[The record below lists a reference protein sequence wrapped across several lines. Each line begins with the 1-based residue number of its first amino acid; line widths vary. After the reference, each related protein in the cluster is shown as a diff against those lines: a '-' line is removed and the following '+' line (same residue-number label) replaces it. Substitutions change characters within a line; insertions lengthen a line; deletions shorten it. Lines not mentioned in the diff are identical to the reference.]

1 MNNINK
7 KYLLPALFL
16 LAGPAVAQIKLPK
29 LISDGM
35 VLQRADTTKI
45 WGWASPKEKI
55 KLSFKQKSYEA
66 IADQNGK
73 WFIKL
78 PPQAA
83 GGPYEMTFT
92 ASNKIVLKDI
102 LFGDVWVCSG
112 QSNMELALDRLI
124 DQYPNEI
131 KTANYPQIRQF
142 LVPDEY
148 NFKSTQDDVSSG
160 SWKSATKDNILN
172 FSGVAY
178 FFALDI
184 HKKHKVP
191 IGLINTAL
199 GGSPAQA
206 WISEKAIKNFPE
218 YDRELQKFKNDS
230 LITSIEKKDKS
241 AAEAWY
247 NSLNQQDLGLKENW
261 KAADLNDQDWDEMNI
276 PGYWHDQELKNVN
289 GAVWFRKT
297 IEVPAS
303 MVGKPVK
310 LLLGRIVDAD
320 SVFINGQLVGSTSY
334 QYPPR
339 RYLFSGETL
348 KQGKNTIAIKVINN
362 SGKGGFVLD
371 KPYQLIAG
379 TDTLNLRGSW
389 KYKLGAKMG
398 VTPSTTFVRW
408 KPVGL
413 YNSMIA
419 PLVNYAVKGVLWY
432 QGESNTGKSAEYAA
446 LMTTLIQD
454 WRQAWNKP
462 TLPFLYVQLPGFME
476 SNKEPEESNWAELR
490 MQQLQLLSVNNTAM
504 AVALDLGEW
513 NDIHPLNKQDVGK
526 RLALQ
531 AEQLVYGNKNKVHS
545 GPLFKHITATG
556 NKLVISF
563 SNTGS
568 GLKAFGGRALKH
580 FAIAGSDGKYQ
591 WANAEI
597 KGDQVVV
604 WNDNI
609 SKPVSVR
616 YAWAHNPDT
625 ANLYNQENLPASPF
639 EASLSKSTS
648 KIK

>member
-1 MNNINK
+1 MFNLK
-7 KYLLPALFL
+7 LRFLLPALL
-16 LAGPAVAQIKLPK
+16 LITSPVVAQIKLPR

-35 VLQRADTTKI
+35 VLQRSDTTKI

-55 KLSFKQKSYEA
+55 KLSFRQKTYETT
-66 IADQNGK
+66 ADQSGN

-92 ASNKIVLKDI
+92 ASNKVTLKDI
-102 LFGDVWVCSG
+102 LFGDVWICSG
-112 QSNMELALDRLI
+112 QSNMELPLDRLI
-124 DQYPNEI
+124 DQYPKEI
-131 KTANYPQIRQF
+131 KEANYPQIRQF

-148 NFKSTQDDVSSG
+148 NFKSAQQDVSAG
-160 SWKSATKDNILN
+160 AWKTATAENILD

-178 FFALDI
+178 FFALDL
-184 HKKHKVP
+184 HKKHRVP

-206 WISEKAIKNFPE
+206 WISESAIKNFPE
-218 YDRELQKFKNDS
+218 YDQELQRFKDDN
-230 LITSIEKKDKS
+230 LIKTIEQKDKS
-241 AAEAWY
+241 ASELWY
-247 NSLNQQDLGLKENW
+247 TTLNRQDEGIKGNW
-261 KAADLNDQDWDEMNI
+261 KAANFNDQDWDVMNI
-276 PGYWHDQELKNVN
+276 PGYWHDQKLKNVN

-297 IEVPAS
+297 IELPES

-339 RYLFSGETL
+339 RYLFSGEKLQKGT
-348 KQGKNTIAIKVINN
+348 NTIAIKIINN

-379 TDTLNLRGSW
+379 KDTLNLEGPW
-389 KYKLGAKMG
+389 NYKLGTKMD

-419 PLVNYAVKGVLWY
+419 PLVNYNVKGVLWY
-432 QGESNTGKSAEYAA
+432 QGESNTGMPMEYGA
-446 LMTTLIQD
+446 LMKTLIGD
-454 WRQAWNKP
+454 WRKAWNKP
-462 TLPFLYVQLPGFME
+462 KLPFLYVQLPGFME
-476 SNKEPEESNWAELR
+476 SSSSPGESNYAALR

-504 AVALDLGEW
+504 AVAIDLGEW
-513 NDIHPLNKQDVGK
+513 NDIHPLNKKDVGT
-526 RLALQ
+526 RLSLQ
-531 AEQLVYGNKNKVHS
+531 AEHLVYGNNKIVHS
-545 GPLFKHITATG
+545 GPLFKQVSASG
-556 NKLVISF
+556 NKLLINF

-568 GLKAFGGRALKH
+568 GLTAHGDKELKH
-580 FAIAGSDGKYQ
+580 FAIAGKDGKYQ
-591 WANAEI
+591 WAKAEI
-597 KGDQVVV
+597 KGDQVIV
-604 WNDNI
+604 WNENI
-609 SKPVSVR
+609 SHPVSVR
-616 YAWAHNPDT
+616 YAWANNPDT
-625 ANLYNQENLPASPF
+625 ANLYNKENLPASPF
-639 EASLSKSTS
+639 EAA
-648 KIK
+648 IR

>member
-1 MNNINK
+1 MIKSIK
-7 KYLLPALFL
+7 KYLLPSLVLF
-16 LAGPAVAQIKLPK
+16 ASTAIAQIKLPK

-35 VLQRADTTKI
+35 VLQRSETIKL
-45 WGWASPKEKI
+45 WGWASPQEKI
-55 KLSFKQKSYEA
+55 KLTFKQKTYQTTT
-66 IADQNGK
+66 DQNGK
-73 WFIKL
+73 WSIKL
-78 PPQAA
+78 PPQIA

-92 ASNKIVLKDI
+92 ASNKVVLKNI

-124 DQYPNEI
+124 DQYPKEI
-131 KTANYPQIRQF
+131 KEANYPQIRQF
-142 LVPDEY
+142 LIPDEY
-148 NFKSTQDDVSSG
+148 NFKTPQEDVSSG
-160 SWKSATKDNILN
+160 SWKTATSDNILS

-218 YDRELQKFKNDS
+218 YDQELQKFKDNS
-230 LITSIEKKDKS
+230 LIASIEKKDKS

-247 NSLNQQDLGLKENW
+247 NALNQQDEGLRGNW
-261 KAADLNDQDWDEMNI
+261 KAADLNDQGWDEMAI
-276 PGYWHDQELKNVN
+276 PGYWHDQKLKNVN
-289 GAVWFRKT
+289 GSVWFRKT
-297 IEVPAS
+297 IDVPAS

-339 RYLFSGETL
+339 RYLFSGEIL
-348 KQGKNTIAIKVINN
+348 KKGRNTIAIKVINN

-379 TDTLNLRGSW
+379 SDTLSLRGPW
-389 KYKLGAKMG
+389 KYKVGTKMG

-419 PLVNYAVKGVLWY
+419 PLVNYTIKGVLWY
-432 QGESNTGKSAEYAA
+432 QGESNTAKPAEYAN
-446 LMTTLIQD
+446 LMTTLIKD

-462 TLPFLYVQLPGFME
+462 ALPFLYVQLPGFME
-476 SNKEPEESNWAELR
+476 SNSEPEESNYAELR
-490 MQQLQLLSVNNTAM
+490 MQQLQLLKVDHTAM

-513 NDIHPLNKQDVGK
+513 NDIHPLNKKDVGV

-531 AEQLVYGNKNKVHS
+531 AEQLVYGNKNVVHS
-545 GPLFKHITATG
+545 GPLFKQVTAEG

-563 SNTGS
+563 STNGS
-568 GLKAFGGRALKH
+568 VLKAYGGKELKH
-580 FAIAGSDGKYQ
+580 FAIAGSDGKYK
-591 WANAEI
+591 WAKAKI
-597 KGDQVVV
+597 KGDQVIV

-625 ANLYNQENLPASPF
+625 ANLYNRENLPASPF
-639 EASLSKSTS
+639 EARLK
-648 KIK
+648 

>member
-1 MNNINK
+1 MIDFNK

-16 LAGPAVAQIKLPK
+16 LSSPAVGQIKLPK
-29 LISDGM
+29 LISNGM
-35 VLQRADTTKI
+35 VLQRADTTNI
-45 WGWASPKEKI
+45 WGWASPKENI
-55 KLSFKQKSYEA
+55 KLSFKHKTYQTT
-66 IADQNGK
+66 ADQHGK
-73 WFIKL
+73 WSIKL

-92 ASNKIVLKDI
+92 ASNKVILKDI
-102 LFGDVWVCSG
+102 LFGDVWICSG
-112 QSNMELALDRLI
+112 QSNMELTLDRLI
-124 DQYPNEI
+124 DEYPQEI
-131 KTANYPQIRQF
+131 KAANYPQIRQF

-148 NFKSTQDDVSSG
+148 NFKAAQEDVSSG
-160 SWKSATKDNILN
+160 TWKSATAENILN

-184 HKKHKVP
+184 HKKNKVAV
-191 IGLINTAL
+191 GLINTAL

-218 YDRELQKFKNDS
+218 YDQELQKFKDDS
-230 LITSIEKKDKS
+230 LIASIEQKDKS

-247 NSLNQQDLGLKENW
+247 NSLNQQDEGLKENW
-261 KAADLNDQDWDEMNI
+261 KAAVLNDQDWEEMNI
-276 PGYWHDQELKNVN
+276 PGYWHDQKLKNVN

-297 IEVPAS
+297 IDIPAS

-339 RYLFSGETL
+339 RYLLARETL
-348 KQGKNTIAIKVINN
+348 KKGKNTIAIKVINN

-379 TDTLNLRGSW
+379 TDTLSLRGPW

-398 VTPSTTFVRW
+398 ITPSTTFVRW

-419 PLVNYAVKGVLWY
+419 PLVNYSVKGVMWY
-432 QGESNTGKSAEYAA
+432 QGESNTGRAIEYAD
-446 LMTTLIQD
+446 LMTTLIKD

-462 TLPFLYVQLPGFME
+462 KLPFLYVQLPGFME
-476 SNKEPEESNWAELR
+476 SNTQPEESNWAELR
-490 MQQLQLLSVNNTAM
+490 MQQLQLLKVDHTAM
-504 AVALDLGEW
+504 VVALDLGEW
-513 NDIHPLNKQDVGK
+513 NDIHPLNKKDVGK

-531 AEQLVYGNKNKVHS
+531 AEQLVYGNKNIIHS
-545 GPLFKHITATG
+545 GPLFTQVIAKG

-563 SNTGS
+563 TNTGS
-568 GLKAFGGRALKH
+568 GLKTKNGGELKH
-580 FAIAGSDGKYQ
+580 FAIAGTDGKYQ
-591 WANAEI
+591 WAKAEI
-597 KGDQVVV
+597 KGNKVIV

-609 SKPVSVR
+609 PHPVSVR
-616 YAWAHNPDT
+616 YAWAHHPDT
-625 ANLYNQENLPASPF
+625 ANLYNQEHLPASPF
-639 EASLSKSTS
+639 EARVR
-648 KIK
+648 